1 MPKEISPQINNRP
14 EVTASYT
21 LPTIDLAGQIHRQT
35 IVDRENG
42 QYLGYVSTILLADR
56 QTISLE
62 FTPKAMEEG
71 LS

>member
-56 QTISLE
+56 
-62 FTPKAMEEG
+62 
-71 LS
+71 